1 MSEKKDYL
9 SQLAA
14 EIEGKKPE
22 SFKEEKLERVERP
35 KINLDPKWIGAGAAA
50 LVVVFALIWLFF
62 LRAKIEMP
70 DFVGQTKAD
79 VTAWVRQ
86 QGISSSG
93 VIMKEEYSFEFDED
107 VILAQSVEAGK
118 KVKDDVKLTF
128 TVSKGADPDEL
139 VSFPEDVLSM
149 TKDDLNE
156 WVDEN
161 KLEKV
166 RISQAYSDEVEE
178 GFVISYDLKG
188 IEREEFTRSTNVT
201 FTVSRGPQ
209 PAQTFRLENFVGK
222 YQAEV
227 ESWAKSSNIALDVVE
242 SYSEDKA
249 DGIVLSQSI
258 SAGKTIKEGDTLVIT
273 VSKGKA
279 VTLPDFTLMSK
290 EEFTEWT
297 SENAGFLK
305 IKERYSDV
313 GGYVISQSRKAG
325 TQLGS
330 EDDKVEVTLNLG
342 LPKLPSGLGVGASYQ
357 SLVDWC
363 NEERS
368 KGADMYAAQWG
379 SEESSY
385 SYSYKKGE
393 IVSIQCSSYSTGEI
407 TACNGALP
415 LDARFDVV
423 LSKGL
428 VVDVMKTGIASQT
441 VVVEDD
447 PNTTDIDETQLEYQ
461 LSKDV
466 AVLADALSSIGM
478 TYTIETAYGSEA
490 QLVDKTTGEAVSV
503 HGKLFEDHE
512 YIIK

>member
-35 KINLDPKWIGAGAAA
+35 KVKLDPKMAGIGVAA
-50 LVVVFALIWLFF
+50 LIVVLALVWFIF

-93 VIMKEEYSFEFDED
+93 VIMKEEFSFEFDED
-107 VILAQSVEAGK
+107 VILSQSVEPGK

-128 TVSKGADPDEL
+128 TVSMGADPDEL
-139 VSFPEDVLSM
+139 IDFPEDVLSM
-149 TKDDLNE
+149 TKEDINE

-166 RISQAYSDEVEE
+166 RVSQAYSDEVEE

-188 IEREEFTRSTNVT
+188 IDREEFTRSTNVT

-227 ESWAKSSNIALDVVE
+227 ESWAKSSNIVLDVVE

-258 SAGKTIKEGDTLVIT
+258 SAGKSIKEGDTLVIT

-297 SENAGFLK
+297 AENTGFLK

-342 LPKLPSGLGVGASYQ
+342 LPKLPEGLGVGYSYQ

-363 NEERS
+363 NEERH

-379 SEESSY
+379 SEESTY
-385 SYSYKKGE
+385 STDKAYSKGT
-393 IVSIQCSSYSTGEI
+393 IMSLQCSSYSTGE
-407 TACNGALP
+407 TVACNGPLP
-415 LDARFDVV
+415 LDARFDV
-423 LSKGL
+423 LISKGWKKKL
-428 VVDVMKTGIASQT
+428 ESIPSTTSELAVFLAQEGVM
-441 VVVEDD
+441 
-447 PNTTDIDETQLEYQ
+447 
-461 LSKDV
+461 
-466 AVLADALSSIGM
+466 
-478 TYTIETAYGSEA
+478 YTIETSSDDAKLYDKANPEVP
-490 QLVDKTTGEAVSV
+490 LVVDE
-503 HGKLFEDHE
+503 FIYED
-512 YIIK
+512 

>member
-50 LVVVFALIWLFF
+50 LIVVFALIWLFF

-227 ESWAKSSNIALDVVE
+227 ESWAKSSNITLDVVE

-290 EEFTEWT
+290 DEFTEWT

-313 GGYVISQSRKAG
+313 GGYVISQSKRAG

-342 LPKLPSGLGVGASYQ
+342 LPKLPSTFIGATYS

-363 NEERS
+363 NEERH

-385 SYSYKKGE
+385 SYTYRKGE

-478 TYTIETAYGSEA
+478 TYTIEAAYGSEA